1 MAFKIWLVPMQ
12 PPDYC
17 TNCGSNVL
25 LMCAKWLVLLRFL
38 YENNVEQIAYR

>member
-17 TNCGSNVL
+17 TNCGSNAFAYVHK
-25 LMCAKWLVLLRFL
+25 MAGVVAFSC
-38 YENNVEQIAYR
+38 IAAVA